1 MTEDTWLIALVF
13 ATWAALALFYG
24 LVPAFDMPGS
34 TMVWG
39 GGAGL
44 FFALA
49 VLVVLAERRRKRH

>member
-24 LVPAFDMPGS
+24 LVPAFAMPGS

-44 FFALA
+44 FFVLA
-49 VLVVLAERRRKRH
+49 VLVALADRRPKRH